1 MILHARKK
9 SHEYDDII
17 DQNERPWNLECTTL
31 FDRLRVVWQY
41 YKYLNDKIRNVKI
54 WIIILLQI
62 CE

>member
-1 MILHARKK
+1 MHARKK